1 MPEVRAER
9 YIPAPP
15 ERVYRLAKDLEGL
28 KPYLKEVESLEV
40 VAREGA
46 RTRSRWVAVA
56 MGKKVRW
63 LGAEEW
69 DDENLR
75 NRFFSPEGD
84 FDRYEGTWVF
94 LPEGE
99 GTRVVLTL
107 TYELTIP
114 IFGGLLRKLVQKLM
128 QENVESLLKGLE
140 ERVLAASS

>member
-1 MPEVRAER
+1 MGR
-9 YIPAPP
+9 
-15 ERVYRLAKDLEGL
+15 
-28 KPYLKEVESLEV
+28 
-40 VAREGA
+40 REPQEP
-46 RTRSRWVAVA
+46 
-56 MGKKVRW
+56 
-63 LGAEEW
+63 L
-69 DDENLR
+69 LL
-75 NRFFSPEGD
+75 PEGD

>member
-15 ERVYRLAKDLEGL
+15 ERVCRLAKDLEGL

-63 LGAEEW
+63 LEEEEGE
-69 DDENLR
+69 DEALKSR
-75 NRFFSPEGD
+75 LFSAEGD
-84 FDRYEGTWVF
+84 VGR
-94 LPEGE
+94 
-99 GTRVVLTL
+99 
-107 TYELTIP
+107 
-114 IFGGLLRKLVQKLM
+114 
-128 QENVESLLKGLE
+128 
-140 ERVLAASS
+140 